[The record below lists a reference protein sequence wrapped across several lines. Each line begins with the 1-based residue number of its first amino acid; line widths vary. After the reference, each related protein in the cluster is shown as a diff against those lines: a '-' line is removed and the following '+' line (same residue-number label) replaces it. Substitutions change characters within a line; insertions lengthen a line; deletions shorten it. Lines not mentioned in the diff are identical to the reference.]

1 PKVRIWVLA
10 FGRIPLRLPAAI
22 PLLVWFAYQIV
33 AVALVSDEDI
43 SWAAHVGGFVAGAIL
58 VLFLRR
64 RGVPLFDRAI
74 VTPKSV
80 ETEAPRVTAQG
91 AGGTEPPSWGRG

>member
-1 PKVRIWVLA
+1 M
-10 FGRIPLRLPAAI
+10 
-22 PLLVWFAYQIV
+22 
-33 AVALVSDEDI
+33 SDEDI